1 MKGVHCWPP
10 LSSRS
15 RGFTLIELLVVIA
28 IIAILA
34 GMLLPALA
42 RAKGSALRISCL
54 NQQKQWGLGL
64 MLYTEDNL
72 DYLPRE
78 KPFSQ
83 DQLTWLQ
90 AQSTNNA
97 DLWCNAIP
105 PRIGLRP
112 VRDYATNGQ
121 AFYEK
126 ASLLTCPAAKLPL
139 ATVRKASPFFSLAM
153 NSKLI
158 RNGEPSKLS
167 AIQMAS
173 QRWSSPRRECPTN
186 SSSTPINR
194 PTTGSRMPSLTDSRP
209 VTRAAGIWFSPTAMP
224 KISAA
229 IKSSTQRPA
238 ARISARPS
246 CHKPASSGHWTRST
260 TPTDYSWMVMERWSR
275 LPSNDSSSALFHVPS
290 GPIKTAGPVRCLGRP
305 LSNHF

>member
-1 MKGVHCWPP
+1 MKGVHCRPP

-42 RAKGSALRISCL
+42 RAKGSAVRIACL

-126 ASLLTCPAAKLPL
+126 ASLLTCPAAKLPVP
-139 ATVRKASPFFSLAM
+139 TVRKASPFFSLAM

-167 AIQMAS
+167 AIQMTS
-173 QRWSSPRRECPTN
+173 QTVVFTEAGMPDELKFHPNQSAYNGQPHAFA
-186 SSSTPINR
+186 NR
-194 PTTGSRMPSLTDSRP
+194 
-209 VTRAAGIWFSPTAMP
+209 F
-224 KISAA
+224 
-229 IKSSTQRPA
+229 
-238 ARISARPS
+238 SAR
-246 CHKPASSGHWTRST
+246 HSG
-260 TPTDYSWMVMERWSR
+260 
-275 LPSNDSSSALFHVPS
+275 S
-290 GPIKTAGPVRCLGRP
+290 GNLVFADGHAENLRGNQVIDTSPIKNKCCNCKP
-305 LSNHF
+305 

>member
-1 MKGVHCWPP
+1 MKGVHCRTP
-10 LSSRS
+10 LGSRS
-15 RGFTLIELLVVIA
+15 SGFTLIELLVVIA

-42 RAKGSALRISCL
+42 RAKGSAVRIACL

-83 DQLTWLQ
+83 DQLTWIQ

-97 DLWCNAIP
+97 ELWCNAIP

-126 ASLLTCPAAKLPL
+126 ASLLTCPAAKLPVP
-139 ATVRKASPFFSLAM
+139 TVRKASPFFSLAM

-167 AIQMAS
+167 AIQMTS
-173 QRWSSPRRECPTN
+173 QTVVFTEAGMPDELKFHPNQSAYNGQPHAFA
-186 SSSTPINR
+186 NR
-194 PTTGSRMPSLTDSRP
+194 FSARHSGSGNLVFADGHAENLRGNQVIDTATGSPNLGKAFLP
-209 VTRAAGIWFSPTAMP
+209 QTRVV
-224 KISAA
+224 
-229 IKSSTQRPA
+229 
-238 ARISARPS
+238 
-246 CHKPASSGHWTRST
+246 WTL
-260 TPTDYSWMVMERWSR
+260 D
-275 LPSNDSSSALFHVPS
+275 
-290 GPIKTAGPVRCLGRP
+290 P
-305 LSNHF
+305 LDNPN